1 MGRAGFRHGRWLVSP
16 KGQPPGGDGEQRLRF
31 ITGSVVP
38 PFAVGG
44 KRFGE
49 LVSGGSP
56 NPSLQALAVAL
67 LDAQIEGGF
76 LLKFE

>member
-1 MGRAGFRHGRWLVSP
+1 M
-16 KGQPPGGDGEQRLRF
+16 
-31 ITGSVVP
+31 P

-49 LVSGGSP
+49 FVSGGSP

-67 LDAQIEGGF
+67 LDTQIEGGF